1 MEIKEGFTFTTNY
14 KTTKDCVFNL
24 KDGAFRSYEQTSV
37 SVYFDGQ
44 LVEDGVVVDADYEAL
59 ESHVYV
65 DGVDGYEV
73 TKTTEGDKA
82 TFMVTY
88 DGTTMVFHVQQT
100 IVQSPDIAPKDS
112 SNDNEGGCT
121 STLAVGAVATAMALV
136 GAWMI
141 RRKQDE

>member
-1 MEIKEGFTFTTNY
+1 
-14 KTTKDCVFNL
+14 
-24 KDGAFRSYEQTSV
+24 
-37 SVYFDGQ
+37 
-44 LVEDGVVVDADYEAL
+44 VEDGVVVDADYEAL

-82 TFMVTY
+82 TFTVTY
-88 DGTTMVFHVQQT
+88 DGMTMVFHVQQT
-100 IVQSPDIAPKDS
+100 IVQSPDVAPKDS
-112 SNDNEGGCT
+112 TNDDNEGGCT
-121 STLAVGAVATAMALV
+121 SSLTVGAAAAVMALA